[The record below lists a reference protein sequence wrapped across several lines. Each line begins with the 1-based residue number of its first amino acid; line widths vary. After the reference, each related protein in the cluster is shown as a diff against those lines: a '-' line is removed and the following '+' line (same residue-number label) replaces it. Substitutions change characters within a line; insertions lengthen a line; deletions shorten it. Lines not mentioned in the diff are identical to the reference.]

1 VIGTRATIKSGVYEK
16 KILAEQP
23 GYTVYSQACPLLVPL
38 VEEGW
43 LNKRETK
50 MILRRYLQ
58 PLRLRQVDTFV
69 LGCTH
74 YPLLKELIQPRIG
87 KRVAIIDSSE
97 VVAES
102 LALFL
107 KNHPAIEQ
115 QLERNGES
123 HYYVSDVTD
132 AAFDIARK
140 VFGRPINLEKVAS
153 DIFNRSHLS

>member
-1 VIGTRATIKSGVYEK
+1 
-16 KILAEQP
+16 
-23 GYTVYSQACPLLVPL
+23 
-38 VEEGW
+38 
-43 LNKRETK
+43 
-50 MILRRYLQ
+50 
-58 PLRLRQVDTFV
+58 VDTFV

-102 LALFL
+102 LSLFL

-132 AAFDIARK
+132 AALDIARK

-153 DIFNRSHLS
+153 EIFNRSHLS

>member
-1 VIGTRATIKSGVYEK
+1 
-16 KILAEQP
+16 
-23 GYTVYSQACPLLVPL
+23 
-38 VEEGW
+38 
-43 LNKRETK
+43 
-50 MILRRYLQ
+50 
-58 PLRLRQVDTFV
+58 VDTFV

-74 YPLLKELIQPRIG
+74 YPLVKDLVQERIG

-102 LALFL
+102 VALFL
-107 KNHPAIEQ
+107 KANPAIEQ

-132 AAFDIARK
+132 AAVDIARK

>member
-1 VIGTRATIKSGVYEK
+1 
-16 KILAEQP
+16 
-23 GYTVYSQACPLLVPL
+23 
-38 VEEGW
+38 
-43 LNKRETK
+43 

-74 YPLLKELIQPRIG
+74 YPLLKDLIQSRIG
-87 KRVAIIDSSE
+87 KRVTIIDSSE

-102 LALFL
+102 VSLFL
-107 KNHPAIEQ
+107 KSNPLIEQ

-132 AAFDIARK
+132 AAMDIARK
-140 VFGRPINLEKVAS
+140 VFGRPICLEKVAS
-153 DIFNRSHLS
+153 DISSRSHLS